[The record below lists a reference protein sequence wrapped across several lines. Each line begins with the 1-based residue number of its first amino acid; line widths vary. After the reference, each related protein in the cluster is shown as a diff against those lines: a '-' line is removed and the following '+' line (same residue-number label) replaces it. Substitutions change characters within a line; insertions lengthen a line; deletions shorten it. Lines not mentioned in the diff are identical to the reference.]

1 MNTVAN
7 NAQKGQ
13 NLDFYKLL
21 TPSEILQVFMGR
33 TLMRRER
40 SALTLATSLERCAG
54 PGEKCQDRA
63 GARGGSDRYF
73 QHGDQRGSRGGV
85 FQFRLV

>member
-1 MNTVAN
+1 
-7 NAQKGQ
+7 
-13 NLDFYKLL
+13 
-21 TPSEILQVFMGR
+21 
-33 TLMRRER
+33 MRRER

-54 PGEKCQDRA
+54 PGEKRQDRA